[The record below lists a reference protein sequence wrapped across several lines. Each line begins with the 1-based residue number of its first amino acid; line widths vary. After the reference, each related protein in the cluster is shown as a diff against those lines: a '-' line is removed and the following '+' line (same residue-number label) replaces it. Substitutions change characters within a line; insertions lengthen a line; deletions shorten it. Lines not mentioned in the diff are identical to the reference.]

1 MTEATQSTTVFFSV
15 EKARK
20 LLGYEPQVRFADGM
34 KLVEQWLRYA
44 AYL

>member
-1 MTEATQSTTVFFSV
+1 M
-15 EKARK
+15 
-20 LLGYEPQVRFADGM
+20 LGYEPRVRFAEGM

>member
-1 MTEATQSTTVFFSV
+1 VTEATQSTTIFLSI

-20 LLGYEPQVRFADGM
+20 MLSYEPRVRFADGM

>member
-1 MTEATQSTTVFFSV
+1 V
-15 EKARK
+15 
-20 LLGYEPQVRFADGM
+20 LGYEPRVRFSEGM